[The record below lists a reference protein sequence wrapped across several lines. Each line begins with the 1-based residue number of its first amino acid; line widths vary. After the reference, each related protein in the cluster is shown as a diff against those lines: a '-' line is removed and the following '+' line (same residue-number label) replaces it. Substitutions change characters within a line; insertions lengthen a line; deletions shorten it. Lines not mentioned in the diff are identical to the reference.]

1 MNDSVSKPNAANS
14 VLKGIGIIIALGVA
28 MTVTFDAMRQRI
40 ILEVEQVV
48 SVADG
53 DTFTIMAEGQEQR
66 VRFRGVDTPELSEP
80 KCGRERELALQA
92 RQFVIEQLNAA
103 QRITLIEL
111 DRTGDRYGRWLA
123 YVYVDGES
131 LVQRTI
137 DAGLGRVY
145 EGGPRSGWC
154 E

>member
-1 MNDSVSKPNAANS
+1 
-14 VLKGIGIIIALGVA
+14 
-28 MTVTFDAMRQRI
+28 MRQRI
-40 ILEVEQVV
+40 ILEVEEVV

-66 VRFRGVDTPELSEP
+66 VRFRGVDTPELSDP
-80 KCGRERELALQA
+80 KCSRERELALQA
-92 RQFVIEQLNAA
+92 RQFVIEQLDAA

-111 DRTGDRYGRWLA
+111 DRAGDRYGRWLA

-131 LVQRTI
+131 LAQQTI
-137 DAGLGRVY
+137 DAGLGRAY
-145 EGGPRSGWC
+145 DGGLRSGWC